1 MPGFLVHWQQKS
13 LLGSELSWGSG
24 ASVPGKLVG
33 LPDPCIL
40 RGKVVGKGEKLGEK
54 NLNMWNVTQN
64 KVLVI
69 RAKGGSSEYN
79 AETVPRIC
87 P

>member
-1 MPGFLVHWQQKS
+1 MHFEG
-13 LLGSELSWGSG
+13 E
-24 ASVPGKLVG
+24 
-33 LPDPCIL
+33 
-40 RGKVVGKGEKLGEK
+40 RKVVGKGEKLGEK